1 MPLAPRSLTI
11 FESFHRELQ
20 EGIAETQ
27 AENQAIRERIAQ
39 AQAQQSDETK
49 TRPEQNRPDQTRPD
63 QMVVAILVTCT

>member
-20 EGIAETQ
+20 EGITETQ

-39 AQAQQSDETK
+39 AQAQQQAAGPSQPRPPKRPVSTGAS
-49 TRPEQNRPDQTRPD
+49 TRPQ
-63 QMVVAILVTCT
+63 L